1 VAKETRASV
10 LRYSLENDRNDASKL
25 VLMTELRV
33 AVERGELE
41 VHYQPVVEATSGRLD
56 KVEALVRWQ
65 HPEKGMLQPGAFI
78 PLAEH
83 TRLIVDLNRFVM
95 GEAIRQC
102 GVWRRAGVDLGVTV
116 NISVLDLLDPPFAR
130 AVQAMLQEAD
140 FPPGALT
147 LEITEGAFVQEPERV
162 RRTLELLRALGIQVA
177 LDDFGTGYSS
187 LSYLKDLPVDL
198 LKIDRSFVS
207 ELPGS
212 DASMAIVAA
221 AIELSHRLGLRV
233 VAEGVETEGQYE
245 CLEALGCDLIQGYV
259 VSRPV
264 TASALASMMDQAAR
278 GGRATQAA

>member
-1 VAKETRASV
+1 V
-10 LRYSLENDRNDASKL
+10 ENDRNDASKL

-41 VHYQPVVEATSGRLD
+41 VHYQPVVEATSGRLE

-95 GEAIRQC
+95 REAIRQC

-116 NISVLDLLDPPFAR
+116 NISVLDLLETPFAGV
-130 AVQAMLQEAD
+130 VQALLQAAD

-147 LEITEGAFVQEPERV
+147 LEITEGAFVKEPERV
-162 RRTLELLRALGIQVA
+162 RRTLELLRALGVQVA

-207 ELPGS
+207 ELPES

-264 TASALASMMDQAAR
+264 TASALASVMDAAAR
-278 GGRATQAA
+278 GGAATQAA